1 VCVSV
6 RVYRPMT
13 TIYCVLDSTLA
24 IAMFSGSSYP
34 MRSTGMLY
42 DQTGS
47 GKSNMA
53 ASKQEIRIFQ
63 LVDVIETKVV
73 QSINALLKCTM
84 FYNLTGPKFT
94 IFYIIPHTQAYMMDK

>member
-1 VCVSV
+1 MAATKTGYAYISACRQDGSELL
-6 RVYRPMT
+6 T
-13 TIYCVLDSTLA
+13 A
-24 IAMFSGSSYP
+24 ISMFSGSSYP

-53 ASKQEIRIFQ
+53 ASKQELHISQ

-73 QSINALLKCTM
+73 QCINALVRIDQRGRVLS
-84 FYNLTGPKFT
+84 LE
-94 IFYIIPHTQAYMMDK
+94 